1 MIIWAQRLFS
11 YYIMMSFLCT
21 AYAIYL
27 ETGIQEWHQEWGSL
41 LALLVWIP
49 CHVFYA
55 TLPRFKVGLRCVL
68 QLNHLRVD

>member
-27 ETGIQEWHQEWGSL
+27 ETGMQERHQVLEIPFGIAGLDPLLSCLLGSMIQ
-41 LALLVWIP
+41 
-49 CHVFYA
+49 
-55 TLPRFKVGLRCVL
+55 T
-68 QLNHLRVD
+68 